1 MRRVAIYP
9 GAFDPITLGH
19 LSIVNRSLRVV
30 DDLIIAVAHDSIKKT
45 SFSVEQRCAMIE
57 RDIAKY
63 LDYRAYQRVVIKDF
77 KGLLIDF
84 APQQNA
90 KLIIRGLRTVS
101 DLEYE
106 FQLFSANAKL
116 APEIETLFLP
126 ATDAACFIS
135 STIVKEI
142 ARLGGDIS
150 KFVSE
155 QTAQTLKQHFQ
166 Q

>member
-9 GAFDPITLGH
+9 GAFDPITRGH
-19 LSIVNRSLRVV
+19 LSIVSRSLRMV
-30 DDLIIAVAHDSIKKT
+30 DELIVAVAHDSIKKT

-57 RDIAKY
+57 RDIAESVGS
-63 LDYRAYQRVVIKDF
+63 DAYKRVLVKDF

-84 APQQNA
+84 AKQQNA

-106 FQLFSANAKL
+106 FQLFSVNSKL

-126 ATDAACFIS
+126 ATDDACFIS

-166 Q
+166 